1 MRITRLIHLA
11 TGLVFWIASAL
22 FPASAQAP
30 AARADTV
37 IFDLVKPIDDFKNF
51 NWYTRRTRGDDA
63 VSGGHQAMWEPLFLL
78 DYDTGKLEP
87 WLGLSLTPKD
97 ANNPIEWTLTLR
109 RGIEWSD
116 STPAAKQPF
125 DADDVIFT
133 VNMVLDNLSLNA
145 SEAATLRSQVES
157 VAKPTPADPNNLKVV
172 FKLHKANPRFAIE
185 NFGAGLFGSFL
196 IMPQHIWKDAVGV
209 DSNGKKKDP
218 ADFKFANPIGTGP
231 YKLKDASKNKMT
243 WVRDPNWWGIK
254 KPPGFGSDAFKKKLP
269 DPQQLEWQLFD
280 SETKSKAG
288 LIANNIDAAR
298 EFTPANF
305 ADAKANNAKIIGW
318 DTASPLAWNDP
329 CGRQLDINTKY
340 VVDGKPTPWSDPK
353 FRKALSLLID
363 RSTLANKVYGDA
375 AVPSRTM
382 FPEYGAMKPFIDAV
396 VAANFGLPPKADV
409 AAGQKVLT
417 DAGYAK
423 DNADGLFKKDTK
435 AIAASI
441 LVNADNPQ
449 DVAAGNELAKQLK
462 VAGVDAKAVSMR
474 NDDYAGQAI
483 PEGGYEIVYGWLSC
497 GSVIEPYASMA
508 RYATPAAPL
517 GKRSPGFDNTGRWD
531 GPKYDAYAAVVT
543 NELGKR
549 PVGHGGVPDLVKKAY
564 QILDEEMPFIP
575 LVQTPRIMPF
585 NTTYWTGWPAKG
597 GQGVPLHHWAAAQR
611 LIHGL
616 KKVP

>member
-1 MRITRLIHLA
+1 MILIVALAIT
-11 TGLVFWIASAL
+11 ASI
-22 FPASAQAP
+22 ASAQAP
-30 AARADTV
+30 PARADTV
-37 IFDLVKPIDDFKNF
+37 IFDLVKPVDDFRNF
-51 NWYTRRTRGDDA
+51 NWYTRRARGDDA
-63 VSGGHQAMWEPLFLL
+63 LSGGHQAMWEPLFLL

-97 ANNPIEWTLTLR
+97 PNNPVEWTLTLR

-133 VNMVLDNLSLNA
+133 VNMVLQHDSLNA
-145 SEAATLRSQVES
+145 SEAATLRSQVAS
-157 VAKPTPADPNNLKVV
+157 VEKPTPADPSNLKVV
-172 FKLHKANPRFAIE
+172 FKLNKANPRFAIE

-209 DSNGKKKDP
+209 DAAGKPRDP

-231 YKLKDASKNKMT
+231 YKLKDPSRIKMT

-254 KPPGFGSDAFKKKLP
+254 KPPGFGNDAFKKKLP
-269 DPQQLEWQLFD
+269 DPQQLEWQVFD

-318 DTASPLAWNDP
+318 DTASALAWNDP

-396 VAANFGLPPKADV
+396 VAGNFGLPPKADI

-449 DVAAGNELAKQLK
+449 DVAAGNELAKQLRD
-462 VAGVDAKAVSMR
+462 AGVDAKAVSMR

-483 PEGGYEIVYGWLSC
+483 PEGSYEIVYGWLSC
-497 GSVIEPYASMA
+497 GSVTDPYASMA

-585 NTTYWTGWPAKG
+585 NTTFWTGWPAKG
-597 GQGVPLHHWAAAQR
+597 GQGVPLHHWAATQR